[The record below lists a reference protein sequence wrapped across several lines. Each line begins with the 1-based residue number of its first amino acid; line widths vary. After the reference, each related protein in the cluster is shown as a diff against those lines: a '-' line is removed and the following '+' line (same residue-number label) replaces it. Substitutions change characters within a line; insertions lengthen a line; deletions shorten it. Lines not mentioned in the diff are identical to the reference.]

1 MENNKPKYHI
11 SLLKDI
17 TIVTAL
23 ITILSYIIAYS
34 YQKGYNSFYKVND
47 FFIDSITINQLLN
60 SLIAVGLTISSLFL
74 FIPFCNEIL
83 KRDKTYSSTFMVN
96 HMLTFWVA
104 IPIIIGFILVNL
116 TLINKVQLTI
126 LYFFY
131 LLLTAV
137 PYLLAAFFEDKSVPY
152 NKRFHKKV
160 VEEGFSI
167 NSLKRVLEKSPP
179 ILIIFLLI
187 SLIFTTVLSE
197 SIGYKNASE
206 KLKYY
211 NLLIENVEYIV
222 INKFN
227 DSLIIAPYEKK
238 SNTIYSKYSILDISD
253 LKIGENNLYYVELK
267 EPPKIK
273 EYIPE
278 TK

>member
-23 ITILSYIIAYS
+23 ITILSYVIAYS
-34 YQKGYNSFYKVND
+34 YQKGFNSFYKID
-47 FFIDSITINQLLN
+47 EFFIDSITINQLLN
-60 SLIAVGLTISSLFL
+60 SLITVGLTISFL
-74 FIPFCNEIL
+74 FSYIPLFNQIS
-83 KRDKTYSSTFMVN
+83 KRDTTYNSTFMVN
-96 HMLTFWVA
+96 HILTFWVA
-104 IPIIIGFILVNL
+104 IPIIVGFILLNL
-116 TLINKVQLTI
+116 TIMNKVQLIT
-126 LYFFY
+126 LYVLY

-137 PYLLAAFFEDKSVPY
+137 PSLLAALFEDKSVPY

-167 NSLKRVLEKSPP
+167 NSLKRILEKSPP
-179 ILIIFLLI
+179 IFIIFLLI
-187 SLIFTTVLSE
+187 SLILTTVLSE
-197 SIGYKNASE
+197 GIGHKNASK

-222 INKFN
+222 INKYN
-227 DSLIIAPYEKK
+227 DSFIIAPYEKK
-238 SNTIYSKYSILDISD
+238 SNTIYGKYSILDISD